1 MLIGIDTIELS
12 IGGFTQ
18 LALRMAEVDCQFL
31 ACHRH
36 PVTLDGEGEH
46 ETVRDDIVQ
55 RMNCASA
62 CEVLDIDDLL
72 FRFRECVVL
81 KPANGF
87 QVVTKRAGFCH
98 EPACVAL
105 IDALPP
111 EIEKY
116 HSVLKRD
123 DPLLDLRLKRTSG
136 EIFCIF
142 REPEIGIGA
151 DS

>member
-1 MLIGIDTIELS
+1 MLISIDTIELS

-18 LALRMAEVDCQFL
+18 LPLGVAEVGCQFL
-31 ACHRH
+31 TCHRH
-36 PVTLDGEGEH
+36 PVTLDGEHEH
-46 ETVRDDIVQ
+46 EIVCDDIVQ

-62 CEVLDIDDLL
+62 CDVLDIDDLL
-72 FRFRECVVL
+72 FWFRERVGL

-111 EIEKY
+111 EIKKY
-116 HSVLKRD
+116 HSVLKRN

-136 EIFCIF
+136 EVFCIF
-142 REPEIGIGA
+142 RKPEIGIGA